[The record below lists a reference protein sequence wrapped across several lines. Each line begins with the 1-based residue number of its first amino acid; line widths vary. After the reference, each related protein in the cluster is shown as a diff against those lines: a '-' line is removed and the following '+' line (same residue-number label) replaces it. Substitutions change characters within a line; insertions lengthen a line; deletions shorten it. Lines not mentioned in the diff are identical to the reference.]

1 MSRRITELTPAQ
13 RDRMG
18 SFAQEWIRYAFRTE
32 PLTEEEW
39 DVWQAGA
46 RKCYELAGK
55 PFPKTVVRVSSPLV
69 GAYAAPIANWWIAQ
83 LRSKNDSVWD
93 SVWDSVGASVW
104 DSVWASVGDSVRA
117 SVRASVWDSVWASV
131 GASVWASVRDS
142 VRASVGASV
151 WASVWDSVR
160 ASVGASVRDSVR
172 ASVGD
177 SVRASVR
184 ASVGDNEL
192 SKHIEENWSRALG
205 GRISGADWYS
215 TEWTAFFAFFRDIC
229 GLELPDGM
237 WEKAQA
243 WEDANSAGWWWP
255 FEDFVMVCDT
265 PTELHH
271 ETIPGAGTK
280 RLHCETGPAISWA
293 DGFGVH
299 MWHGVRIPE
308 WVIVEPTVERAL
320 KERNSEIRRCAF
332 EAIGWDTVIASM
344 GLHPIATA
352 PDPANAPHELA
363 LYRLPTDVYNQ
374 EVNLLLMT
382 NGSPDRS
389 GQLRLYGETCPA
401 SITDPVEAAAWQYA
415 VPVDVYRRL
424 ERRT

>member
-93 SVWDSVGASVW
+93 
-104 DSVWASVGDSVRA
+104 
-117 SVRASVWDSVWASV
+117 
-131 GASVWASVRDS
+131 
-142 VRASVGASV
+142 SVGASV